1 MAGPHLEGLPPHLV
15 SGVSRAG
22 VPNRL
27 LAGFDALTGRARLL
41 AERFVDRLGL
51 SSHEGRAPKACGR
64 EEGAD
69 PRAPLP
75 ERSGVVVKTPIMKL
89 SSSTSDSSSVKR
101 KP

>member
-1 MAGPHLEGLPPHLV
+1 M
-15 SGVSRAG
+15 
-22 VPNRL
+22 
-27 LAGFDALTGRARLL
+27 LAGIDGVTPRARLL
-41 AERFVDRLGL
+41 AERLVDRLGL
-51 SSHEGRAPKACGR
+51 SPHEGRASQACGP
-64 EEGAD
+64 EKGAD

>member
-1 MAGPHLEGLPPHLV
+1 M
-15 SGVSRAG
+15 
-22 VPNRL
+22 

-51 SSHEGRAPKACGR
+51 SPHEGRAPKACGR

-75 ERSGVVVKTPIMKL
+75 ERSGVVVRTTL
-89 SSSTSDSSSVKR
+89 
-101 KP
+101 